1 MQIIC
6 KYDILIFMKLDYGE
20 ILKNSNIRVTSSRVM
35 ILENFYKTKRPIR
48 AEDVY
53 LNLKNKLDE
62 VTVYRTLSSFEKNKI
77 IRRVNLKKDSAYF
90 ELNNDHHHH
99 IVCESCGKIEDFR
112 ENVEIEKILKKIVEG
127 SSNFKNINEHSLELF
142 GLCNFCNK
150 S

>member
-1 MQIIC
+1 
-6 KYDILIFMKLDYGE
+6 MKLDYGE

-53 LNLKNKLDE
+53 LNLKNNLDE
-62 VTVYRTLSSFEKNKI
+62 ATVYRTLSSFEKNKI

>member
-62 VTVYRTLSSFEKNKI
+62 ATVYRTLSSFEKNKI

>member
-1 MQIIC
+1 
-6 KYDILIFMKLDYGE
+6 MKLDYGE
-20 ILKNSNIRVTSSRVM
+20 ILKNSDIRVTSSRVM

-62 VTVYRTLSSFEKNKI
+62 ATVYRTLSSFEKNKI

>member
-6 KYDILIFMKLDYGE
+6 KYDILIFMKLDYEE
-20 ILKNSNIRVTSSRVM
+20 ILKNSDIRVTSSRVM

-53 LNLKNKLDE
+53 LNLKNNLDE
-62 VTVYRTLSSFEKNKI
+62 ATVYRTLSSFEKNKI

>member
-1 MQIIC
+1 
-6 KYDILIFMKLDYGE
+6 MKLDYKE
-20 ILKNSNIRVTSSRVM
+20 ILKNSDIRVTSSRVM

-53 LNLKNKLDE
+53 LNLKNNLDE
-62 VTVYRTLSSFEKNKI
+62 ATVYRTLSSFEKNKI

>member
-1 MQIIC
+1 
-6 KYDILIFMKLDYGE
+6 MKLDYEE
-20 ILKNSNIRVTSSRVM
+20 ILKNSDIRVTSSRVM

-53 LNLKNKLDE
+53 LNLKNNLDE
-62 VTVYRTLSSFEKNKI
+62 ATVYRTLSSFEKNKI

>member
-1 MQIIC
+1 
-6 KYDILIFMKLDYGE
+6 MKLDYGE

-62 VTVYRTLSSFEKNKI
+62 ATVYRTLSSFEKNKI

>member
-1 MQIIC
+1 
-6 KYDILIFMKLDYGE
+6 MKLDYEE
-20 ILKNSNIRVTSSRVM
+20 ILKNSDIRVTSSRVM

-62 VTVYRTLSSFEKNKI
+62 ATVYRTLSSFEKNKI

>member
-1 MQIIC
+1 
-6 KYDILIFMKLDYGE
+6 MKLDYGE
-20 ILKNSNIRVTSSRVM
+20 ILKNSDIRVTSSRVM

-53 LNLKNKLDE
+53 LNLKNNLDE
-62 VTVYRTLSSFEKNKI
+62 ATVYRTLSSFEKNKI

>member
-20 ILKNSNIRVTSSRVM
+20 ILKNSDIRVTSSRVM

-62 VTVYRTLSSFEKNKI
+62 ATVYRTLSSFEKNKI

>member
-6 KYDILIFMKLDYGE
+6 KYDILIFMKLDYKE
-20 ILKNSNIRVTSSRVM
+20 ILKNSDIRVTSSRVM

-53 LNLKNKLDE
+53 LNLKNNLDE
-62 VTVYRTLSSFEKNKI
+62 ATVYRTLSSFEKNKI

>member
-1 MQIIC
+1 
-6 KYDILIFMKLDYGE
+6 MKLDYGE

-62 VTVYRTLSSFEKNKI
+62 ATVYRTLSSFEKNKI

-142 GLCNFCNK
+142 GSCNFCNK

>member
-35 ILENFYKTKRPIR
+35 ILENFYKTKKPIR

-62 VTVYRTLSSFEKNKI
+62 ATVYRTLSSFEKNKI